1 VLFVLSRGTS
11 FYTRS
16 SAKKVFKMVRKIT
29 MATVICFAITG
40 CASPKAIGTIKES
53 VLTDVEKCQ
62 FVTNVSGTSG
72 WGGVA
77 ASSGIS
83 NAKEEAKQQAI
94 DSGATHI
101 VWQAVNG
108 GFSPSVSA
116 NAYKCDKL

>member
-1 VLFVLSRGTS
+1 
-11 FYTRS
+11 
-16 SAKKVFKMVRKIT
+16 MVEKTAVTAVMCLII
-29 MATVICFAITG
+29 AG
-40 CASPKAIGTIKES
+40 CASPKAVGTIKES
-53 VLTDVEKCQ
+53 VLTEVENCQ
-62 FVTNVSGTSG
+62 FVTNVTGTSG

-77 ASSGIS
+77 ASSGIN

-116 NAYKCDKL
+116 NAYKCEK

>member
-1 VLFVLSRGTS
+1 
-11 FYTRS
+11 
-16 SAKKVFKMVRKIT
+16 MVRKVSMT
-29 MATVICFAITG
+29 MAICFVITG
-40 CASPKAIGTIKES
+40 CASPKATGTIKES

-77 ASSGIS
+77 ASSGIN

-101 VWQAVNG
+101 VWQTVSG

-116 NAYKCDKL
+116 NAYKCESL